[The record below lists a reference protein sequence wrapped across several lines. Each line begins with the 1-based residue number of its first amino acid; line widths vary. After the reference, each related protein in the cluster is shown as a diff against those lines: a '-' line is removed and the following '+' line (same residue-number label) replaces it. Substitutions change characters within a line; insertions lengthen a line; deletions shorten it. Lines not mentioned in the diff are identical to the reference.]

1 MYINGGA
8 RGMKFVHGMP
18 AGDRNVNAPVR
29 TTRDRSNYLVKSR
42 EREFVSSPRANPGA
56 RRSLPVVRGIF
67 STRRRSNYCT
77 GSESLPLSLSR
88 ACQESDASI
97 LQTFRDYV
105 CTHGDEANRLIMWAF
120 ESSFYFLPCRA
131 QEELLSW
138 KSFAEFR
145 KLSSGRPPSR
155 FGYRCIACLE
165 SSSERSNPLN
175 KE

>member
-1 MYINGGA
+1 MRRCA
-8 RGMKFVHGMP
+8 RREIDQIISLNRGRESSFP
-18 AGDRNVNAPVR
+18 APAQTPTHVDHSRSYVVFFQPGGDRIIAPV
-29 TTRDRSNYLVKSR
+29 
-42 EREFVSSPRANPGA
+42 P
-56 RRSLPVVRGIF
+56 SLPL
-67 STRRRSNYCT
+67 S
-77 GSESLPLSLSR
+77 LSLSR
-88 ACQESDASI
+88 ACQERDASI

-105 CTHGDEANRLIMWAF
+105 CTHGDAANRLIMWAF
-120 ESSFYFLPCRA
+120 ESSLYFLPCHA
-131 QEELLSW
+131 QEELLSR